1 MLPSL
6 TGFGNMTFN
15 NLLTALIVI
24 LLFVDVYIRVMTAI
38 KTYRDEK
45 RRKSQ
50 PVDTLEERVQEHE
63 VKLKRDHERLNELED
78 GSRIMMRALMAM
90 LSHEISGNS
99 VDKLKKSMDEIQ
111 SYLID
116 R

>member
-6 TGFGNMTFN
+6 TGIGELTFS
-15 NLLTALIVI
+15 NLVVALIVI

-38 KTYRDEK
+38 KAYREEK
-45 RRKSQ
+45 RRKNQ
-50 PVDTLEERVQEHE
+50 PVDTLEERVEEHE
-63 VKLKRDHERLNELED
+63 VKLKRDYERLNELED

-111 SYLID
+111 SYLIEK
-116 R
+116 